1 MVCNDP
7 PLNPNPNSTSKDK
20 DRREKFRFPMNREVR
35 YKVLQGGGATLEAGQ
50 GQTIDMSSG
59 GVLFQVE
66 RDLTVGAFIQLSVS
80 WPVLL
85 DDSCPMRLVIFGRV
99 LRSTGNKCACSI
111 DKHEFRTQARVIQP
125 PAMRTDSS
133 LERWAGTFRKEQSKL
148 RLVTV

>member
-7 PLNPNPNSTSKDK
+7 ALNPNPDSTSKEK
-20 DRREKFRFPMNREVR
+20 DRREKFRFPMHRDVR
-35 YKVLQGGGATLEAGQ
+35 YKVLKDGATLAAGH

-99 LRSTGNKCACSI
+99 LRSTDRKCACSI
-111 DKHEFRTQARVIQP
+111 DKHEFRTQARV
-125 PAMRTDSS
+125 
-133 LERWAGTFRKEQSKL
+133 
-148 RLVTV
+148 